1 MNMSDLVDSVAAKL
15 NLIHDPAR
23 CAKAVVPE
31 VFDSIRD
38 ALLRG
43 EDVRITGFG
52 VFKRVATKARACHN
66 PRTGEAI
73 EVPAGYR
80 AKFRPSSKLLEG

>member
-1 MNMSDLVDSVAAKL
+1 MNKQDISSS
-15 NLIHDPAR
+15 LICPEINKAL
-23 CAKAVVPE
+23 AEAVVNH
-31 VFDSIRD
+31 VFAEIQE
-38 ALLRG
+38 AIQRG
-43 EDVRITGFG
+43 EDVRISGFG